1 MVISD
6 FRFNSFVAAQLCDL
20 GKIGHRLQQF
30 GALCHET
37 VQTLGVKV
45 PVPDA
50 PRRAKRASIESE
62 SAELER
68 QIRRHRSEVMQID
81 STNTTVR
88 PEPAPGQARRKLVP
102 AIGALHDRELTRRCQ
117 TAFRE
122 DKGRP
127 LTADGIAVQA
137 MKGKNLDMGDG
148 ALRQDITRRF
158 MWTLAQMLKT
168 GIVTKQGWGA
178 DARWGM
184 PTGNWAGDTLI

>member
-1 MVISD
+1 MKSRSGRI
-6 FRFNSFVAAQLCDL
+6 
-20 GKIGHRLQQF
+20 
-30 GALCHET
+30 
-37 VQTLGVKV
+37 
-45 PVPDA
+45 
-50 PRRAKRASIESE
+50 PRRPACKQIDRQRSDAHIFAYLENTPVITGLIAKRASIESE